1 MSSDKKNP
9 MESTVKSFIN
19 EYKKFNEKNAIEKLK
34 DSINKI
40 RTFYSLIFRY
50 IIISSLIF
58 AAIAVVIYFI
68 FDSAKVAITFFI
80 TSIPVIIGI
89 GLSGFQKSVSNLV
102 TGTTKILDYI
112 LELVSL
118 YYEEQTKNDNKNTP
132 SLFCVVQVVFSDLI
146 LPLITDLVSGI
157 FFSKLIIFS
166 ISKAVQ
172 KLCQRL
178 KKSDKDNSPKE
189 MSHSSLDKN
198 LNENSLEMLSKINKI
213 RNFTLEKSNNYL
225 AKFRMLM
232 GILSFLCIV
241 LGIAVIAIVIIVSN
255 LIMRFF

>member
-1 MSSDKKNP
+1 MSSDKKIS

-19 EYKKFNEKNAIEKLK
+19 EYKKFTEKNAIEKLK

-40 RTFYSLIFRY
+40 KTFYSLIFRY

-58 AAIAVVIYFI
+58 ALSAVIIYFVS
-68 FDSAKVAITFFI
+68 DSAKIAVTFFI

-89 GLSGFQKSVSNLV
+89 GLLGFQKAVSNLV
-102 TGTTKILDYI
+102 TGTTNILDYI

-118 YYEEQTKNDNKNTP
+118 YYGEQIKNGNKNMP
-132 SLFCVVQVVFSDLI
+132 SLLFVVQVVFSDLI

-172 KLCQRL
+172 KLCNRL
-178 KKSDKDNSPKE
+178 RKNDESKPSKE
-189 MSHSSLDKN
+189 IQFDSLDEN
-198 LNENSLEMLSKINKI
+198 SNENAVEVLSKINRI
-213 RNFTLEKSNNYL
+213 RNFMLEKSNSYL
-225 AKFRMLM
+225 GKFKTLM

-241 LGIAVIAIVIIVSN
+241 LGIAVIVIVIIVSN